1 MRINITSQQ
10 PVLANTMGG
19 LSGPAVLPVA
29 LRMVYQVYEAVKLPI
44 IGMGGIS
51 SWQEAVEFMLAGAAA
66 VSVGT
71 ANFVNPLAPL
81 EIIDGLE
88 AYCRQQGYTTVQE
101 IVGLAHR

>member
-1 MRINITSQQ
+1 
-10 PVLANTMGG
+10 
-19 LSGPAVLPVA
+19 
-29 LRMVYQVYEAVKLPI
+29 RMVYQVYAAVKLPI

-51 SWQEAVEFMLAGAAA
+51 SWQDAVEFMLAGASA

-71 ANFVNPLAPL
+71 ANFVNPLVPL

-88 AYCRQQGYTTVQE
+88 EYCRQHGYAAVRE